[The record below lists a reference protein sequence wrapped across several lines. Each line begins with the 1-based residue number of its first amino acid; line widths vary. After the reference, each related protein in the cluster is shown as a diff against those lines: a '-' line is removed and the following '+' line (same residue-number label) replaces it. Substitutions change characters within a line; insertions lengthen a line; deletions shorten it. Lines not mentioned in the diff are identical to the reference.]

1 LGLLLGG
8 RVSLTISFSAS
19 HRPSGTTN
27 GCANFGA
34 FAGVPGNSASNGSQG
49 RSFSSTSRRSSKSR
63 LLLRL
68 GSGRTGLSGVHACL
82 FDSPFVTGKFILF
95 LLFLGLAFGRKHHRF
110 RESRSADTQK
120 KYYSNYCGAQ
130 VLPFHI

>member
-8 RVSLTISFSAS
+8 SVSLTISFSAS

-34 FAGVPGNSASNGSQG
+34 FAGVPGNSASNGPQG
-49 RSFSSTSRRSSKSR
+49 RTFSSTSRRSSKSR

-68 GSGRTGLSGVHACL
+68 GCGGTGLSGIYPCL

-95 LLFLGLAFGRKHHRF
+95 LLFLGLAFGREYHRF
-110 RESRSADTQK
+110 RESRPTK
-120 KYYSNYCGAQ
+120 T
-130 VLPFHI
+130 